1 MPDCREFEKWFL
13 SWVQPITEDLLKS
26 GGINKMLAGKEREPL
41 RTATDLAFRTM
52 AEPYLDRNS
61 LSSGR
66 WWLSQLYTKD
76 LEWTGNTYKYSS
88 NGALLQFGPQANP
101 LPGGPLSL
109 PMEIYRLFQAEWPS
123 IVSDA
128 RRIYEDT
135 YNSKDLEAL
144 EVKLRYLLSGS
155 GEDINKNAKQALS
168 IYTQNLD
175 ISVVDAISCEKYEGG
190 STQCQLAI
198 ISDAA
203 KMTPFNANSQLLFA
217 MDNVRALRKQAEMGR
232 DDMCLAISSDGAKMR
247 TRGLIPLDSADCPVI
262 SIDQPMHWRFSLPS
276 PPGGQGTR
284 SVQFC
289 RNAFSSF
296 SFPPL
301 DEKMENAFFRQLC
314 QKTFPAQA
322 SAGFQGLE
330 NVISCLRQNAGKFHG
345 TSILIAA
352 KADKEAMRLCD
363 EKRRGYRLAAG
374 TSATNLLPYLTHLAS
389 IDGAL
394 LLRPDGECAGFATI
408 LDGTAKSQGTPA
420 RGARYNSAQTYLDNV
435 KGPALAV
442 VISTDGS
449 IDYLRKKRRGIL

>member
-1 MPDCREFEKWFL
+1 MSNCREFEKWFL
-13 SWVQPITEDLLKS
+13 SWVQPIAEALHIL
-26 GGINKMLAGKEREPL
+26 GGTNKMLAGKKRNPL
-41 RTATDLAFRTM
+41 RAATDLAFRTM

-66 WWLSQLYTKD
+66 WWLSQLRTEA
-76 LEWTGNTYKYSS
+76 LEWTGENYKYSS
-88 NGALLQFGPQANP
+88 GSVSLQFGPLDDSLAS
-101 LPGGPLSL
+101 GPLSL
-109 PMEIYRLFQAEWPS
+109 PMEIYRLFRAEWPS
-123 IVSDA
+123 IVNDA
-128 RRIYEDT
+128 HRIYEGT
-135 YNSKDLEAL
+135 YNSKDEDIKAL
-144 EVKLRYLLSGS
+144 EVRLRYLLHDSS
-155 GEDINKNAKQALS
+155 EDINKNAMQALS
-168 IYTQNLD
+168 IYMQNLD

-198 ISDAA
+198 ITGTVGL
-203 KMTPFNANSQLLFA
+203 TPFNESSQLLFV

-232 DDMCLAISSDGAKMR
+232 DDMCLAISSDGEKMW
-247 TRGLIPLDSADCPVI
+247 TRGLIPLESALCPVI
-262 SIDQPMHWRFSLPS
+262 SIDQPMRWRLSLPS
-276 PPGGQGTR
+276 PPGGQGAR

-301 DEKMENAFFRQLC
+301 DENLESAFFRQLC
-314 QKTFPAQA
+314 QKTFPDQA
-322 SAGFQGLE
+322 PAGFQGLE
-330 NVISCLRQNAGKFHG
+330 NVVSCLRQNAGKFHG

-352 KADKEAMRLCD
+352 KADKEAIRLCD
-363 EKRRGYRLAAG
+363 EKHRGYRLAAG
-374 TSATNLLPYLTHLAS
+374 TSATNLIPYLTHLAA

-408 LDGTAKSQGTPA
+408 LDGMAKSQGTPA

-449 IDYLRKKRRGIL
+449 VDYLQ